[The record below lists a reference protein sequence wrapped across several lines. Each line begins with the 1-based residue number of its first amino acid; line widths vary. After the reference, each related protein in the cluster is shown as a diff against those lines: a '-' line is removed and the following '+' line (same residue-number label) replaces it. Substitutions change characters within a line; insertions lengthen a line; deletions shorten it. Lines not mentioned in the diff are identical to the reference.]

1 MTGSEE
7 RPAALRRGA
16 ARWILWIA
24 LAALTAVVVVVA
36 LRQER
41 EPERPEA
48 YAVRDRL
55 EQYAPAV
62 EGRLR
67 KPFAAAGLGWPPGE
81 FALVAFKDSRKL
93 EVYGRERND
102 AAWRYVRDYPVLAAS
117 GALGP
122 KLRAGDLQV
131 PEGRYEVV
139 ALNPNSRF
147 HLALRL
153 GYPNAFD
160 RRMAAADGR
169 TELGGDIM
177 IHGHAS
183 SVGCLA
189 MGDPAAEDL
198 FVLTALTS
206 PENVRVTIS
215 PTDFRLGGPPPAIH
229 GSPWLPRLYADLGRT
244 LAAFPPPQ

>member
-1 MTGSEE
+1 MTGDDD
-7 RPAALRRGA
+7 RPAALRGA
-16 ARWILWIA
+16 ARWIPWIA
-24 LAALTAVVVVVA
+24 LAALGASVVVLV

-48 YAVRDRL
+48 HTVRDRL

-67 KPFAAAGLGWPPGE
+67 KPFATAGLGWPPGE
-81 FALVAFKDSRKL
+81 LALVAFKDSRKL
-93 EVYGRERND
+93 EVYGRERDD

-117 GALGP
+117 GAPGP

-183 SVGCLA
+183 SIGCLA

-198 FVLTALTS
+198 FVLAALTS
-206 PENVRVTIS
+206 PENVTVIIS
-215 PTDFRLGGPPPAIH
+215 PTDFRLGGPPPTIH
-229 GSPWLPRLYADLGRT
+229 GPSWLPRLYADLRRT
-244 LAAFPPPQ
+244 LAAFPAPQ

>member
-1 MTGSEE
+1 VTGGEK

-16 ARWILWIA
+16 ARRIAWIA
-24 LAALTAVVVVVA
+24 LAALAAIVLAIA
-36 LRQER
+36 LREER

-48 YAVRDRL
+48 YTVRDRL

-67 KPFAAAGLGWPPGE
+67 QAFAAVGLGWPPGE
-81 FALVAFKDSRKL
+81 LALVAFKDSRKL
-93 EVYGRERND
+93 EVYGRERDD
-102 AAWRYVRDYPVLAAS
+102 AAWRHVREYPVLAAS

-131 PEGRYEVV
+131 PEGRYDVM

-169 TELGGDIM
+169 TELGGAIM

-189 MGDPAAEDL
+189 MGDPAVEDL

-206 PENVRVTIS
+206 PENVTVIIS

-229 GSPWLPRLYADLGRT
+229 GPPWLPRLYADLRRT
-244 LAAFPPPQ
+244 LAAFPAPQ